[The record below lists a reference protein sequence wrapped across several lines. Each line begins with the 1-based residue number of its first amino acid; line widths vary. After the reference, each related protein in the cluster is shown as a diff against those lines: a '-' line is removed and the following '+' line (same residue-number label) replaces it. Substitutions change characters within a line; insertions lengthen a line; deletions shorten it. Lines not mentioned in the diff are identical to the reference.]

1 MTVNGIDG
9 AFVVEQ
15 LRGRMKFYH
24 VGDPVRVDMDKAC
37 QVIEASGLTADS
49 VSNWLEEQ
57 GVKLTVRQR
66 KTLGLDD

>member
-1 MTVNGIDG
+1 MAVNGIDG

-24 VGDPVRVDMDKAC
+24 VGDPVRVDMDRAC
-37 QVIEASGLTADS
+37 QVIEASGFTADS
-49 VSNWLEEQ
+49 VSDWLEEQ

>member
-1 MTVNGIDG
+1 MTVNGVDI
-9 AFVVEQ
+9 VEQ

-24 VGDPVRVDMDKAC
+24 VGDPVRVDMDRAC
-37 QVIEASGLTADS
+37 QVIEASGFTADS

>member
-1 MTVNGIDG
+1 MAVNGIDG

-24 VGDPVRVDMDKAC
+24 VGDPVRVDMDRAC
-37 QVIEASGLTADS
+37 QVIEAFGFTADS
-49 VSNWLEEQ
+49 VSDWLEEQ

>member
-1 MTVNGIDG
+1 MAVNGIDG

-24 VGDPVRVDMDKAC
+24 VGDPVRVDMDRAC
-37 QVIEASGLTADS
+37 QVIEASGFTADS

>member
-1 MTVNGIDG
+1 MAVNGIDG

-15 LRGRMKFYH
+15 LRGRMKCYH
-24 VGDPVRVDMDKAC
+24 VRDPVRVDMDRAC
-37 QVIEASGLTADS
+37 QVIEASGFTADS
-49 VSNWLEEQ
+49 GSNWLEEQ